1 MCRSVP
7 RAMRFRVIG
16 LALAFLWLSP
26 LRAAAE
32 TVRVAHPLLAP
43 FTYVQNGK
51 TVGLVAD
58 ILRAAAAREG
68 IEIVFV
74 PESPAQLQ
82 ETLSNG
88 SPEAIAPMPI
98 GSPKYDFTTP
108 FVVTGGA
115 LFVRAP
121 NSAPAGLA
129 ALSGK
134 TVITPKDGPFV
145 AFIAQNFPR
154 VTTVRAAGAAMSD
167 EYAQSLSAVVSGC
180 SCAEYPGGC
189 EGRSSL
195 IRGQDYR
202 AHDDVQEFCA
212 RPRRA
217 ERAAFRSPKA
227 PRRRAR
233 PREGGRHA
241 GAHRSPLDR
250 RAKSTAAFLG
260 SGLRRLAR
268 VCGAAAHAERGSAVG
283 GSGRIRLIAN

>member
-167 EYAQSLSAVVSGC
+167 EYAQSLSAVVSGR
-180 SCAEYPGGC
+180 ADAAALNIQ
-189 EGRSSL
+189 EG
-195 IRGQDYR
+195 
-202 AHDDVQEFCA
+202 A
-212 RPRRA
+212 RVV
-217 ERAAFRSPKA
+217 AASYAGKITVPTTMFKSFALALAVPK
-227 PRRRAR
+227 
-233 PREGGRHA
+233 GRHSDLLKRLDA
-241 GAHRSPLDR
+241 GLALVKADG
-250 RAKSTAAFLG
+250 T
-260 SGLRRLAR
+260 LAR
-268 VCGAAAHAERGSAVG
+268 IEARWTGAQRAPPHS
-283 GSGRIRLIAN
+283 